1 MPTLSPVHEL
11 CSQDDRLSSS
21 IPLLLS
27 CQHIILFTTILF
39 STFSICLPLVASLVN
54 YTTIS
59 WWYSNYL
66 MIRILVFVTV
76 IVDQFGP
83 CWFDSSKARIML
95 IGIFENFNV
104 ALWLVPMCSFK
115 RGTNQQGARSK
126 HQLHPV
132 KNS

>member
-39 STFSICLPLVASLVN
+39 STFSICLPLVACLVN

-59 WWYSNYL
+59 W
-66 MIRILVFVTV
+66 
-76 IVDQFGP
+76 
-83 CWFDSSKARIML
+83 
-95 IGIFENFNV
+95 
-104 ALWLVPMCSFK
+104 
-115 RGTNQQGARSK
+115 
-126 HQLHPV
+126 
-132 KNS
+132 